1 MSAPAG
7 LSLPTVAQIAP
18 KRAEFAAKL
27 GCRDEATQ
35 PACLRRPTAQQIL
48 DAAEEGWNVLAD
60 AGLSWTPT
68 VDGVVLPDQ
77 WLNVFRQGN
86 FNRVP
91 VMVGHTKEEIRLM
104 GAIFENDAGGK
115 MTLAQGQKILK
126 GLLGPKAEK
135 VMQEY
140 GLDTAPEPNDAV
152 AKAVTDFLFA
162 TGEENDRDALAK
174 HVPVFAY
181 RSYDPN
187 APESHVHALY
197 SKIGAGHDSDL
208 AYLFQWDDF
217 SGRKPEFTPEQQT
230 LALQMGRYFGQFA
243 TSGDP
248 NGGDLPHWPPTSAG
262 HIQCLEPAS
271 IGGVRS
277 IPVSTYLDEHKVA
290 FWRSL
295 MSPAPSK
302 GN

>member
-1 MSAPAG
+1 
-7 LSLPTVAQIAP
+7 
-18 KRAEFAAKL
+18 
-27 GCRDEATQ
+27 
-35 PACLRRPTAQQIL
+35 
-48 DAAEEGWNVLAD
+48 
-60 AGLSWTPT
+60 
-68 VDGVVLPDQ
+68 
-77 WLNVFRQGN
+77 
-86 FNRVP
+86 
-91 VMVGHTKEEIRLM
+91 
-104 GAIFENDAGGK
+104 

-126 GLLGPKAEK
+126 GLLGPKVEK

-217 SGRKPEFTPEQQT
+217 AGKKPQFTPEQQT

-243 TSGDP
+243 ATGNP
-248 NGGDLPHWPPTSAG
+248 NNGGLPRWSPLSEG
-262 HIQCLEPAS
+262 QIQYLETKS
-271 IGGVRS
+271 TGGVRS
-277 IPVSTYLDEHKVA
+277 VPISKYHDEHKVA

-295 MSPAPSK
+295 MSQTASK
-302 GN
+302 AA

>member
-1 MSAPAG
+1 
-7 LSLPTVAQIAP
+7 
-18 KRAEFAAKL
+18 
-27 GCRDEATQ
+27 
-35 PACLRRPTAQQIL
+35 
-48 DAAEEGWNVLAD
+48 
-60 AGLSWTPT
+60 
-68 VDGVVLPDQ
+68 
-77 WLNVFRQGN
+77 
-86 FNRVP
+86 
-91 VMVGHTKEEIRLM
+91 MVGHTKEEICLM

-115 MTLAQGQKILK
+115 MTLAQGQNILK

-152 AKAVTDFLFA
+152 AKTVTDFLFA

-187 APESHVHALY
+187 APESHRVRFIPKSEQATTPIWRTC
-197 SKIGAGHDSDL
+197 S
-208 AYLFQWDDF
+208 
-217 SGRKPEFTPEQQT
+217 SGMTSRDKPEFTPEQQT

-248 NGGDLPHWPPTSAG
+248 NGGGLPHWPPTSAG
-262 HIQCLEPAS
+262 RIQCLEPAS

-277 IPVSTYLDEHKVA
+277 IPVSTYLDEHKIA

-295 MSPAPSK
+295 MSLAPSK
-302 GN
+302 AA

>member
-1 MSAPAG
+1 
-7 LSLPTVAQIAP
+7 
-18 KRAEFAAKL
+18 
-27 GCRDEATQ
+27 
-35 PACLRRPTAQQIL
+35 
-48 DAAEEGWNVLAD
+48 
-60 AGLSWTPT
+60 
-68 VDGVVLPDQ
+68 
-77 WLNVFRQGN
+77 
-86 FNRVP
+86 
-91 VMVGHTKEEIRLM
+91 MVGHTKEEIRLM

-295 MSPAPSK
+295 MSQAPSK
-302 GN
+302 AA